1 MLSQT
6 KLLLAVPTA
15 RDIVWR
21 IYAIYEE
28 SRNCVAASSALLGTQ
43 IASHWRPQSV
53 ADGEPTLRLRTAPGV
68 SGHVNEHATGVY
80 GWKTGASTTSVIGA
94 SAAGVQGVLACP
106 SPEIV

>member
-1 MLSQT
+1 MLYT
-6 KLLLAVPTA
+6 KSRVTAWQRRLRCSAHKLPATGGRRVLLM
-15 RDIVWR
+15 
-21 IYAIYEE
+21 
-28 SRNCVAASSALLGTQ
+28 ASPL
-43 IASHWRPQSV
+43 
-53 ADGEPTLRLRTAPGV
+53 LRLRTAPGV